1 MFDPNIVSAI
11 ICSHF
16 DVCILTKYFFTDQP
30 IAEIK
35 DPTSNAVGGKGRCEG
50 EGDEHNTSTHENSK
64 RSNKTFKH
72 VARVVPLIPA
82 GSFSAEDPDSGWMA
96 SVKIK
101 SKVKSF
107 SLKVL

>member
-1 MFDPNIVSAI
+1 MFNPNIVSAI

-35 DPTSNAVGGKGRCEG
+35 DLTSNAVGGKGRCEG
-50 EGDEHNTSTHENSK
+50 EADEKSK
-64 RSNKTFKH
+64 SRNKTFKH
-72 VARVVPLIPA
+72 VGRVVPLIPA
-82 GSFSAEDPDSGWMA
+82 GSFSAEDPDAGWMA